1 MTEIKSDPPIEKL
14 TYEEAFQQLE
24 GIVKALETGD
34 LSLESAMELFELG
47 QALIKRCM
55 ELLETA
61 ELRVKQVTE
70 GGLADFNRTE

>member
-1 MTEIKSDPPIEKL
+1 MPEKKTNETVDDL

-34 LSLESAMELFELG
+34 QTLESSLELFERG
-47 QALIKRCM
+47 QALVRRCM
-55 ELLETA
+55 ALLETA

-70 GGLADFNRTE
+70 GDLVDFRLSD